1 MEFTKLQATG
11 NDFILI
17 DARRLEQDWA
27 GLARAMCNR
36 HYGVGADG
44 LLLVLKS
51 ERADLRMRMFNPD
64 GSEAESCGNG
74 LRCFARYVIEHGL
87 ADEHE
92 LTIETIA
99 GIRRV
104 ESCANDRF
112 QVSMGMPKFR
122 PEDIP
127 ISVDKDDII
136 PILDYPINIGGR
148 RLPLSFVSLGNPHA
162 VCFIEKSVVDFPLSE
177 LGPIVEHHP
186 IFPQRANF
194 EVANVLSR
202 REIRSRVWERGAGET
217 LACGSGACAVAI
229 VAKLHDY
236 VDSPVDIVL
245 PGGMLSVKWDGR
257 GEAYLSGDAKLVFK
271 GVWLG

>member
-27 GLARAMCNR
+27 ELARVTCNR

-51 ERADLRMRMFNPD
+51 EMADFRMRMFNPD

-87 ADEHE
+87 ADKHE

-99 GIRRV
+99 GISRV
-104 ESCANDRF
+104 ESCANDRL
-112 QVSMGMPKFR
+112 QVSMGIPKFR

-127 ISVDKDDII
+127 ISVEEVDII
-136 PILDYPINIGGR
+136 PILDYLINIEGR
-148 RLPLSFVSLGNPHA
+148 EFPLSFVSIGNPHA
-162 VCFIEKSVVDFPLSE
+162 VCFIEESVADFPLSE
-177 LGPIVEHHP
+177 LGPIMEHHP
-186 IFPQRANF
+186 IFPQRINF

-202 REIRSRVWERGAGET
+202 SEIKSRVWERGAGET
-217 LACGSGACAVAI
+217 LACGSGACAIAI
-229 VAKLHDY
+229 AAKLHDY

-245 PGGMLSVKWDGR
+245 PGGMLSVEWDGSEEVCLR
-257 GEAYLSGDAKLVFK
+257 GDAELVFK
-271 GVWLG
+271 GEWLR